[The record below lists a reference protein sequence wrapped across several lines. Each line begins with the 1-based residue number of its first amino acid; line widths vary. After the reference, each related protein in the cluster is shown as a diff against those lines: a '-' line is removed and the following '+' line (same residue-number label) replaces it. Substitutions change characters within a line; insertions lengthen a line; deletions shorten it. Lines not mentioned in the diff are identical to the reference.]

1 MDIQSAD
8 HSLKISTDKG
18 MVMKKTQ
25 MGYLLVLISL
35 VSGIFLHAQQSD
47 AATEKTVTALE
58 QTWLQSQRT
67 SNPDLLAPL
76 LADRFVDTGSD
87 GAVTGKAEALALV
100 KTMKLESA
108 EYYDVKVTVFGNTAI
123 ATGGFKGTGT
133 DATGRPLN
141 VNERWTDTW
150 VKMPNGQWQCVASH
164 ASPIKS

>member
-1 MDIQSAD
+1 MRKSELAF
-8 HSLKISTDKG
+8 
-18 MVMKKTQ
+18 
-25 MGYLLVLISL
+25 LLVLISL
-35 VSGIFLHAQQSD
+35 VSAIFLQAQQSD
-47 AATEKTVTALE
+47 NAIEKTVTTLE
-58 QTWLQSQRT
+58 KTWLQSQKT

-100 KTMKLESA
+100 KTMKFESA

-123 ATGGFKGTGT
+123 ATGGFKGKGT
-133 DATGRPLN
+133 DASGKPLN
-141 VNERWTDTW
+141 VDERWTDTW

>member
-1 MDIQSAD
+1 
-8 HSLKISTDKG
+8 
-18 MVMKKTQ
+18 MKKSEL
-25 MGYLLVLISL
+25 GFLLVLISL
-35 VSGIFLHAQQSD
+35 ASGIFLQAQQSD
-47 AATEKTVTALE
+47 VAIEKKVTALE
-58 QTWLQSQRT
+58 QTWLQSQKT

-87 GAVTGKAEALALV
+87 GAVTGKGEALALV
-100 KTMKLESA
+100 KTMKFESA

-123 ATGGFKGTGT
+123 ATGGFKGKGT
-133 DATGRPLN
+133 DASGKLLS